1 MANKAITKA
10 EDLVTTHEQTR
21 AGFISIALEK
31 NHIGDPYVKN
41 ARAFKSMVAGTTKP
55 EDFLTMPKIR
65 PFLLSASGLSD
76 KSLTYLDESD
86 RTKAIEELINN
97 FLKPSGS
104 AYVDETIYRYLL
116 TKGDAVGGSIR
127 NRIGALGQEKLI
139 RYILSYMNV
148 CGIDYTYLKNEKPI
162 IWRKPI
168 AGSVDIEKNLK
179 GLCWKNAK
187 GDRVLGFNLGIP
199 LVGKNVDICL
209 FDGNTASYDRGRI
222 VNNPN
227 KVIMLGELKGG
238 IDPAGADEHWKT
250 ANSALERIRASFS
263 GQGYDISESFVGA
276 AIENAMAKEIY
287 DQLENDILAN
297 AANLNND
304 DQMTEYCSWLLDL

>member
-1 MANKAITKA
+1 MLNRVIKKA

-55 EDFLTMPKIR
+55 EDFLTMPNVR
-65 PFLLSASGLSD
+65 PFLLSASGLSE
-76 KSLTYLDESD
+76 KSLTYLDEAD
-86 RTKAIEELINN
+86 RTKAIEELIEN
-97 FLKPSGS
+97 FLKPAGS
-104 AYVDETIYRYLL
+104 AYIDETIYRYLL
-116 TKGDAVGGSIR
+116 TKGDAVGGSMR

-139 RYILSYMNV
+139 RYIISCMNV
-148 CGIDYTYLKNEKPI
+148 QGIEYKYLKNEKPI
-162 IWRKPI
+162 VWREPTPGAI
-168 AGSVDIEKNLK
+168 DIEQNLK

-187 GDRVLGFNLGIP
+187 GDRILGFNLGIP

-209 FDGNTASYDRGRI
+209 FDGDIDSYDRGRI
-222 VNNPN
+222 VNNPD

-250 ANSALERIRASFS
+250 ANSALERIRTSFG
-263 GQGYDISESFVGA
+263 GQGFNIAVSFVGA

-287 DQLENDILAN
+287 DQLKDDTLAN
-297 AANLNND
+297 AANLNSD
-304 DQMTEYCSWLLDL
+304 DQMIEYCNWMLNI